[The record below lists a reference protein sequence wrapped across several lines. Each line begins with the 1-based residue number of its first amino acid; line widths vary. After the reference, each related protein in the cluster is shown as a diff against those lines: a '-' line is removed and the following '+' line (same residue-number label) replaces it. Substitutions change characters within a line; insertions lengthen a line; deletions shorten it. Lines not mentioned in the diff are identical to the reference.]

1 MQYVSQINETI
12 QNIFTDDAGSKQVHS
27 FYEESYAIFISFK
40 DVVLFRNVDSFLNL
54 EGAGISVRG
63 TICPLV

>member
-12 QNIFTDDAGSKQVHS
+12 QNIFTDDAGSKVRS

-40 DVVLFRNVDSFLNL
+40 DVVLFRDVDSFLNL

>member
-12 QNIFTDDAGSKQVHS
+12 QNIFRDDARSKVRS